1 MAESLLKGVLL
12 SGAVVESV
20 IYISFLSHHCI
31 STMFMIFTFHY
42 ISLFFIL
49 IKLQHLADYGFH
61 FLSPPFSASHV
72 VFFTFAHF
80 TGSSYQSPWVGL
92 FSLFFHFLGP
102 AYEPQSVDGSMIH
115 RAPIS
120 DTSATHLVYL
130 AHRV

>member
-1 MAESLLKGVLL
+1 MAESLPKGVLL

-31 STMFMIFTFHY
+31 ATMFMIFTFHY
-42 ISLFFIL
+42 MSLFFIL
-49 IKLQHLADYGFH
+49 IKFQHLADYGFH

-80 TGSSYQSPWVGL
+80 TGSSYQSPWAGL

-102 AYEPQSVDGSMIH
+102 AYEPQWMEV
-115 RAPIS
+115 
-120 DTSATHLVYL
+120 
-130 AHRV
+130 